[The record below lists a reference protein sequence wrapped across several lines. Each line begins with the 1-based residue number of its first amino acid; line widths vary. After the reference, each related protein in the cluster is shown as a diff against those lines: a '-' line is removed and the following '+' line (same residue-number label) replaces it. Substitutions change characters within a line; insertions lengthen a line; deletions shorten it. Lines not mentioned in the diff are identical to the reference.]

1 VGHQNYVI
9 AGRHGSSVLCAAFIE
24 EKKKKKML
32 PRY

>member
-24 EKKKKKML
+24 EKKKKML